1 MFYYVN
7 NIILRLLMIDY
18 TKTLTTASKN
28 KTFDEGLRKYML
40 KVYNYMALALLL
52 TGVAAVTTISVEPIY
67 NLMFQTGFG
76 TIIMFA
82 PLGIALYFFMGFGR
96 MNLQTT
102 QILFWVYAGL
112 TGMSLAYLALIYTG
126 ASIARTF
133 FICSSVFGAMSLY
146 GYSTSRDL
154 TSMGSFFAMG
164 LIGLII
170 ASLVNLFLKSSA
182 LSFATSLIGIVI
194 FMGLIAWDTQKIK
207 SMYYTAGNDE
217 VGQKLSIMAAFTL
230 YLDFINLFLYLMRF
244 LGNRR
249 D

>member
-1 MFYYVN
+1 
-7 NIILRLLMIDY
+7 MIDY
-18 TKTLTTASKN
+18 TKTLTATSKN

-52 TGVAAVTTISVEPIY
+52 TGVAAVTTISVEPLY

-96 MNLQTT
+96 MSLQTA
-102 QILFWVYAGL
+102 QVLFWVYAAL
-112 TGMSLAYLALIYTG
+112 TGMSLAYLALVYTD

-146 GYSTSRDL
+146 GYSTSKDL

-182 LSFATSLIGIVI
+182 LSFATSLIGIVV

-207 SMYYTAGNDE
+207 SMYYMAGNDE

>member
-1 MFYYVN
+1 
-7 NIILRLLMIDY
+7 MIDY
-18 TKTLTTASKN
+18 TKTLTATSKN
-28 KTFDEGLRKYML
+28 KTFDKGLRKYML

-52 TGVAAVTTISVEPIY
+52 TGVAAITTISVEPIY

-76 TIIMFA
+76 TIIIFA

-96 MNLQTT
+96 MNLKTA

-126 ASIARTF
+126 TSIARTF

-182 LSFATSLIGIVI
+182 LSFATSLIGIVV

-207 SMYYTAGNDE
+207 SMYYMAGNDA

>member
-1 MFYYVN
+1 
-7 NIILRLLMIDY
+7 MIDY
-18 TKTLTTASKN
+18 TKTLTATSKN

-52 TGVAAVTTISVEPIY
+52 TGVAAVTTISVEPLY

-96 MNLQTT
+96 MSLQTA
-102 QILFWVYAGL
+102 QVLFWVYAAL
-112 TGMSLAYLALIYTG
+112 TGMSLAYLALVYTG

-146 GYSTSRDL
+146 GYSTSKDL

-182 LSFATSLIGIVI
+182 LSFATSLIGIVV

-207 SMYYTAGNDE
+207 TMYYTAGNDE

>member
-1 MFYYVN
+1 
-7 NIILRLLMIDY
+7 MINY
-18 TKTLTTASKN
+18 TKTLTATSKN

-82 PLGIALYFFMGFGR
+82 PLGIALYFFMGFGL
-96 MNLQTT
+96 MNLKTA

-182 LSFATSLIGIVI
+182 LSFATSLIGIVV

-207 SMYYTAGNDE
+207 SMYYMAENDE

>member
-1 MFYYVN
+1 M
-7 NIILRLLMIDY
+7 MDY
-18 TKTLTTASKN
+18 TKTLTATSKN

-52 TGVAAVTTISVEPIY
+52 TGVAAATTISVEPLY

-96 MNLQTT
+96 MSLQTA
-102 QILFWVYAGL
+102 QILFWVYAAL
-112 TGMSLAYLALIYTG
+112 TGMSLAYLALVYTG

-182 LSFATSLIGIVI
+182 LSFATSLIGIVV

>member
-1 MFYYVN
+1 
-7 NIILRLLMIDY
+7 MIDY
-18 TKTLTTASKN
+18 TKTLTAASKN

-82 PLGIALYFFMGFGR
+82 PLGIALYFFMGFGQ
-96 MNLQTT
+96 MNLQTA
-102 QILFWVYAGL
+102 QILLWVYAGL

-182 LSFATSLIGIVI
+182 LYFATSLIGIVI

-207 SMYYTAGNDE
+207 SMYYMAGNDA

>member
-1 MFYYVN
+1 
-7 NIILRLLMIDY
+7 MIDY
-18 TKTLTTASKN
+18 TKTLTATSKN

-52 TGVAAVTTISVEPIY
+52 TGVAAVTTISVEPLY

-96 MNLQTT
+96 MSLQTA
-102 QILFWVYAGL
+102 QVLFWVYAAL

-146 GYSTSRDL
+146 GYSTSKDL

-182 LSFATSLIGIVI
+182 LSFATSLIGIVV

-207 SMYYTAGNDE
+207 SMYYIAGNDE

-244 LGNRR
+244 LGNRK

>member
-1 MFYYVN
+1 
-7 NIILRLLMIDY
+7 MIDY
-18 TKTLTTASKN
+18 TKTLTATSKN
-28 KTFDEGLRKYML
+28 KTFDEGLRQYML

-52 TGVAAVTTISVEPIY
+52 TGVAAVTTIAVEPIY

-82 PLGIALYFFMGFGR
+82 PLGIALYFFMGFGQ
-96 MNLQTT
+96 MNLQTA

-207 SMYYTAGNDE
+207 SMYYMAGNDE

>member
-1 MFYYVN
+1 
-7 NIILRLLMIDY
+7 MIDY
-18 TKTLTTASKN
+18 TKTLTASSCKN

-52 TGVAAVTTISVEPIY
+52 TGIAAVTTISVEPLY

-76 TIIMFA
+76 TLIMFA

-96 MNLQTT
+96 MNLQTA
-102 QILFWVYAGL
+102 QILFWVYAAL
-112 TGMSLAYLALIYTG
+112 TGMSLAYLALVYTG
-126 ASIARTF
+126 ESIARTF
-133 FICSSVFGAMSLY
+133 FICASVFGAMSLY
-146 GYSTSRDL
+146 GYSTNRDL
-154 TSMGSFFAMG
+154 TSMGSFCAMG

-170 ASLVNLFLKSSA
+170 ASLVNMFLKSSG
-182 LSFATSLIGIVI
+182 LSFATSLIGIVV

-207 SMYYTAGNDE
+207 SMYYMAGNDE
-217 VGQKLSIMAAFTL
+217 TGQKLSIMAAFTL

>member
-1 MFYYVN
+1 
-7 NIILRLLMIDY
+7 MINY
-18 TKTLTTASKN
+18 TKTLTATSKN

-96 MNLQTT
+96 MNLKTA

-182 LSFATSLIGIVI
+182 LSFTTSLIGIVV

-207 SMYYTAGNDE
+207 SMYYMAGNDE

>member
-1 MFYYVN
+1 
-7 NIILRLLMIDY
+7 MIDY
-18 TKTLTTASKN
+18 TKTLTATSKN
-28 KTFDEGLRKYML
+28 NTFDEGLRKYML

-52 TGVAAVTTISVEPIY
+52 TGLAAVTTISVEPIY
-67 NLMFQTGFG
+67 NVMFQTGFG

-96 MNLQTT
+96 MNLQTA
-102 QILFWVYAGL
+102 QILFWVYAAL
-112 TGMSLAYLALIYTG
+112 IGMSLAYLALIYTS

-164 LIGLII
+164 LIGLVI
-170 ASLVNLFLKSSA
+170 ASLVNLFLQSSA
-182 LSFATSLIGIVI
+182 LSFATSLIGIVV

-207 SMYYTAGNDE
+207 SMYYMAGNDE

-249 D
+249 G

>member
-1 MFYYVN
+1 
-7 NIILRLLMIDY
+7 MIDY
-18 TKTLTTASKN
+18 TKTLTASSKN

-52 TGVAAVTTISVEPIY
+52 TGVTAVTTISVEPIY
-67 NLMFQTGFG
+67 NFMFQTGFG
-76 TIIMFA
+76 TIVMFA

-96 MNLQTT
+96 MNLQTA
-102 QILFWVYAGL
+102 QVLFWVYAAL
-112 TGMSLAYLALIYTG
+112 TGMSLAYLGVIYTG
-126 ASIARTF
+126 ESIARTF
-133 FICSSVFGAMSLY
+133 FICASVFGAMSLY
-146 GYSTSRDL
+146 GYSTNRDL

-182 LSFATSLIGIVI
+182 LYFATSLIGIVI

-207 SMYYTAGNDE
+207 SMYYMAGNDE
-217 VGQKLSIMAAFTL
+217 VGQKYSIMAAFTL
-230 YLDFINLFLYLMRF
+230 YLDFINLFLHLIRF

>member
-1 MFYYVN
+1 
-7 NIILRLLMIDY
+7 MIDY

-112 TGMSLAYLALIYTG
+112 IGMSLAYLALIYTG

>member
-1 MFYYVN
+1 
-7 NIILRLLMIDY
+7 MIDY
-18 TKTLTTASKN
+18 TKTLTAASKN

-82 PLGIALYFFMGFGR
+82 PLGIALYFFMGFGQ
-96 MNLQTT
+96 MNLQTA

-207 SMYYTAGNDE
+207 SMYYMAGNDE

>member
-1 MFYYVN
+1 
-7 NIILRLLMIDY
+7 MIDY

-112 TGMSLAYLALIYTG
+112 IGMSLAYLALIYTG

-207 SMYYTAGNDE
+207 SMYYMARNDE
-217 VGQKLSIMAAFTL
+217 AGQKAFYYGSL
-230 YLDFINLFLYLMRF
+230 YFIFRF
-244 LGNRR
+244 YKSFPIFNEIFRQ
-249 D
+249 

>member
-1 MFYYVN
+1 
-7 NIILRLLMIDY
+7 MIDY
-18 TKTLTTASKN
+18 TKTLTASSSKN

-52 TGVAAVTTISVEPIY
+52 TGVAAVTTISVEPLY

-76 TIIMFA
+76 TLIMFA

-96 MNLQTT
+96 MNLQTA
-102 QILFWVYAGL
+102 QILFWVYAAL
-112 TGMSLAYLALIYTG
+112 TGMSLAYLALVYTG
-126 ASIARTF
+126 ESIARTF
-133 FICSSVFGAMSLY
+133 FICASVFGAMSLY
-146 GYSTSRDL
+146 GYSTNRDL
-154 TSMGSFFAMG
+154 TSMGSFCAMG
-164 LIGLII
+164 LIGIII
-170 ASLVNLFLKSSA
+170 ASLVNMFLKSSG
-182 LSFATSLIGIVI
+182 LSFATSLIGIVV

-207 SMYYTAGNDE
+207 SMYYMAGNDE
-217 VGQKLSIMAAFTL
+217 TGQKLSIMAAFTL

>member
-1 MFYYVN
+1 
-7 NIILRLLMIDY
+7 MIDY
-18 TKTLTTASKN
+18 TKTLTAASKN
-28 KTFDEGLRKYML
+28 KTFDKGLRKYML

-82 PLGIALYFFMGFGR
+82 PLGIALYFFMGFGQ
-96 MNLQTT
+96 MNLQTA

-207 SMYYTAGNDE
+207 SMYYMAGNDE

>member
-1 MFYYVN
+1 
-7 NIILRLLMIDY
+7 MIDY
-18 TKTLTTASKN
+18 TKTLTAASKN

-96 MNLQTT
+96 MNLQTA

-207 SMYYTAGNDE
+207 SMYYTARNDE

>member
-1 MFYYVN
+1 
-7 NIILRLLMIDY
+7 MIDY
-18 TKTLTTASKN
+18 TKTLTATSKN

-52 TGVAAVTTISVEPIY
+52 TGVAAITTISVEPIY

-96 MNLQTT
+96 MHLKTA

-126 ASIARTF
+126 TSIARTF

-182 LSFATSLIGIVI
+182 LSFATSLIGIVV

-207 SMYYTAGNDE
+207 SMYYMAGNDE

-230 YLDFINLFLYLMRF
+230 YLEFINLFLYLIRF

>member
-1 MFYYVN
+1 
-7 NIILRLLMIDY
+7 MIDY
-18 TKTLTTASKN
+18 TKTLTATAKN

-52 TGVAAVTTISVEPIY
+52 TGVAALTTISVEPIY
-67 NLMFQTGFG
+67 NLMFQTSFG

-96 MNLQTT
+96 MNLQTA
-102 QILFWVYAGL
+102 QILFWVYATL

-126 ASIARTF
+126 TSIARTF

-182 LSFATSLIGIVI
+182 LSFATSLIGIVV

-207 SMYYTAGNDE
+207 SMYYMAGNNE

-230 YLDFINLFLYLMRF
+230 YLDFINLFLHLVRF

>member
-1 MFYYVN
+1 
-7 NIILRLLMIDY
+7 MIDY
-18 TKTLTTASKN
+18 TKTLTAASKN
-28 KTFDEGLRKYML
+28 KTFDEGLRQYML

-82 PLGIALYFFMGFGR
+82 PLGIALYFFMGFGQ
-96 MNLQTT
+96 MNLPTA

-207 SMYYTAGNDE
+207 SMYYMAGNDK

>member
-1 MFYYVN
+1 
-7 NIILRLLMIDY
+7 MIDY
-18 TKTLTTASKN
+18 TKTLTASSSKN
-28 KTFDEGLRKYML
+28 KTFDGGLRKYML

-52 TGVAAVTTISVEPIY
+52 TGIAAVTTISVEPLY

-76 TIIMFA
+76 TLIMFA

-96 MNLQTT
+96 MNLQTA
-102 QILFWVYAGL
+102 QILFWVYAAL
-112 TGMSLAYLALIYTG
+112 TGMSLAYLALVYTG
-126 ASIARTF
+126 ESIARTF
-133 FICSSVFGAMSLY
+133 FICASVFGAMSLY
-146 GYSTSRDL
+146 GYSTNRDL

-170 ASLVNLFLKSSA
+170 ASLVNMFLKSSG
-182 LSFATSLIGIVI
+182 LSFATSLIGIVV

-207 SMYYTAGNDE
+207 SMYYMAGNDE
-217 VGQKLSIMAAFTL
+217 TGQKLSIMAAFTL
-230 YLDFINLFLYLMRF
+230 YLDFINLFLYLLRF